1 VTYSPCSACAQLAL
15 SYGGYGGYGG
25 YGPAS
30 EQTPPEEW
38 VTATRAPALRGS
50 RLVGSRGV
58 AGLFV
63 CRACGSLWQV
73 YHDARE
79 GTAQARRLGP
89 EAVPLFAADSDVPRL
104 VGYLASRGDLAQYS
118 PLFALAKLLIR
129 RRPEGLREGVEQI
142 MAALDRGATAE
153 SLLEEAEVDRLW
165 MLAELLRQI
174 LERAVRGDLRPP
186 GPRAKPPRRYTDR
199 MFQEQYARFE
209 RRAAEGLAYLACNKD
224 VLGRQLWE
232 SYMTWGAIDPAS
244 AVVSIEDLGSLW
256 RLLDRPPVQMLESGT
271 ARGVRVRAWWR
282 AAEAMQNPCAMA
294 WNDHALYLPGA
305 EWHELRRRLDPV
317 RRLADAA
324 SRLLA
329 ASEGSAADL
338 RRQVEQ
344 EAVVLRRLLDQG
356 ARLLPQA
363 AHRLEAAAARAER
376 LAGLR
381 SGKEADAGK
390 LAAEG
395 LRTLLAENRKAE
407 AADARSSYYR
417 PL

>member
-1 VTYSPCSACAQLAL
+1 
-15 SYGGYGGYGG
+15 
-25 YGPAS
+25 
-30 EQTPPEEW
+30 
-38 VTATRAPALRGS
+38 
-50 RLVGSRGV
+50 
-58 AGLFV
+58 
-63 CRACGSLWQV
+63 
-73 YHDARE
+73 
-79 GTAQARRLGP
+79 
-89 EAVPLFAADSDVPRL
+89 
-104 VGYLASRGDLAQYS
+104 
-118 PLFALAKLLIR
+118 
-129 RRPEGLREGVEQI
+129 
-142 MAALDRGATAE
+142 
-153 SLLEEAEVDRLW
+153 
-165 MLAELLRQI
+165 
-174 LERAVRGDLRPP
+174 
-186 GPRAKPPRRYTDR
+186 
-199 MFQEQYARFE
+199 
-209 RRAAEGLAYLACNKD
+209 
-224 VLGRQLWE
+224 
-232 SYMTWGAIDPAS
+232 
-244 AVVSIEDLGSLW
+244 
-256 RLLDRPPVQMLESGT
+256 MLESGT

>member
-1 VTYSPCSACAQLAL
+1 
-15 SYGGYGGYGG
+15 
-25 YGPAS
+25 
-30 EQTPPEEW
+30 

-50 RLVGSRGV
+50 KLVGRRGV

-63 CRACGSLWQV
+63 CRECGSLWQIGD
-73 YHDARE
+73 DARE
-79 GTAQARRLGP
+79 GYAQARRLGP

-104 VGYLASRGDLAQYS
+104 VRYVESHFVLATFFLIRELAE
-118 PLFALAKLLIR
+118 LLIR
-129 RRPEGLREGVEQI
+129 RRPEGLQEGVEQI
-142 MAALDRGATAE
+142 MVAFDRGANVETE
-153 SLLEEAEVDRLW
+153 NEADRLW
-165 MLAELLRQI
+165 MLTELLRQI
-174 LERAVRGDLRPP
+174 LERAVRADLRPP

-199 MFQEQYARFE
+199 MYQEQYARFE
-209 RRAAEGLAYLACNKD
+209 PRTVQGLAYLACNRD

-232 SYMTWGAIDPAS
+232 SYMTWGVADAAS
-244 AVVSIEDLGSLW
+244 AVVAIEDLGPLW
-256 RLLDRPPVQMLESGT
+256 RLLDRPPVRMLESGT

-294 WNDHALYLPGA
+294 WSDHALYLPEP
-305 EWHELRRRLDPV
+305 EWQELRRRLDPV

-381 SGKEADAGK
+381 SGKEADASK

-395 LRTLLAENRKAE
+395 LRTLLAENRKSE